1 MRKCGQSLILKEEQ
15 RKVLEKIVRTR
26 TEQAVR
32 IWRAR
37 IILEY
42 AEKPNIY
49 ALAKKYNTNR
59 PKVERTIHKALQFGP
74 IEALDDLPRSGR
86 KEVISDQARMWVC
99 SLAVTSPLEL
109 DLPEETWTLSHLSSY
124 IQKHCNEKGY
134 PALKNIQKGSL
145 SRMLKENHI
154 QPHRIRYYMH
164 SKDPDFDTKATNV
177 LLTYHEVNLLKEK
190 KALDNNNAIVS
201 PVPFKEEEQEWTVVS
216 YDEKPGVQI
225 TESKGITTYPAH
237 YGKQSTIYRDPEYI
251 RHGTLDILSGL
262 DLVTGHIHM
271 NIKERHRSREFVS
284 FLSELDEYYPENIEI
299 KIILD
304 NHSVH
309 TSRETRAYLKE
320 HSGRFTFI
328 FTPTHASWLNLIEV
342 FFSKL
347 QRCFLKNMRVKSKEE
362 FIQRCNAYIEELNKE
377 PVIFRWKYKMDK
389 MDQYDMLFR

>member
-190 KALDNNNAIVS
+190 KALDNNNAAIS

-216 YDEKPGVQI
+216 YDEKP
-225 TESKGITTYPAH
+225 
-237 YGKQSTIYRDPEYI
+237 R
-251 RHGTLDILSGL
+251 
-262 DLVTGHIHM
+262 
-271 NIKERHRSREFVS
+271 
-284 FLSELDEYYPENIEI
+284 FLSMIPLKLYYA
-299 KIILD
+299 II
-304 NHSVH
+304 
-309 TSRETRAYLKE
+309 
-320 HSGRFTFI
+320 
-328 FTPTHASWLNLIEV
+328 
-342 FFSKL
+342 
-347 QRCFLKNMRVKSKEE
+347 
-362 FIQRCNAYIEELNKE
+362 
-377 PVIFRWKYKMDK
+377 
-389 MDQYDMLFR
+389 